1 MATDGHVHHSMV
13 VVQNT
18 GSDLLL
24 CYHTD
29 DHLDE
34 PLSAIRKRAPDEVYY
49 YWKIEESRS

>member
-1 MATDGHVHHSMV
+1 MV
-13 VVQNT
+13 VVKNT

-34 PLSAIRKRAPDEVYY
+34 PLSAIRKRHPDETYI
-49 YWKIEESRS
+49 YWKVDEGAA